1 VYKILVIR
9 RFLSYNLLTRSDQQ
23 PIYRNGG
30 MFMAA
35 LIKCPNCGSTRI
47 ETLGAA
53 QGLAGKM
60 GKNLM
65 ICNNCGRQFKQ
76 KSK

>member
-1 VYKILVIR
+1 
-9 RFLSYNLLTRSDQQ
+9 
-23 PIYRNGG
+23 

-60 GKNLM
+60 GKSIM